1 MDKIILGKK
10 PVERITY
17 PDDAPPPI
25 RFAAEELQTYLK
37 ESLNVEI
44 DVEKGVPAKGAF
56 FISTS
61 ELNPEVAADAG
72 PFEEGKYDRCIVSC
86 QDDCVFM
93 IGENPMSALYAVYD
107 FLQDRLNIRFFAP
120 GREHEYIPTH
130 SALHLENGFVLRT
143 GSRFVIRDYVTNNPE
158 TLSFAV
164 KNRVNTI
171 KWEGLNCDA
180 KNLETIRAHGVKLRG
195 PGHIWSLFVPDE
207 SLFEKHPEY
216 FPMIDGRRTVNNRTA
231 CFSNPEARR
240 IFIQKLRNYLRKNPY
255 WDIFAFWAE
264 DIKDPYYCG
273 CPKCTD
279 MEIPDW
285 YITLVNEAARV
296 VEEGLPHAVF
306 EFIAYHGTRFTP
318 KQVKKLYR
326 NGENMLF
333 NFCIGYTRDLYNP
346 FEKKTYGSAEVFEMY
361 QNWRN
366 YLSDVG
372 FKGQIMIMDY
382 YNLCEE
388 PNQGPRGRALLW
400 PMEVIREDVRFY
412 LKEGIDGVGDWICL
426 DRLCWPSPFNVWCWL
441 QLWKNPDTTVEAL
454 KDDFYPKYF
463 GEVGDDVRKYMD
475 ELEAAMHQRTSP
487 ENIEQVKAL
496 TQMLDSIQP
505 SQRNDQLVHRLKL
518 VRIHHEYCVLLKE
531 IFQAFSENAPE
542 KWQALEKPY
551 MTFFEETHRSDLE
564 GHIDIP
570 PEWAY
575 TWFTWKL
582 KKGEHLKMTK
592 DLMLR

>member
-1 MDKIILGKK
+1 
-10 PVERITY
+10 
-17 PDDAPPPI
+17 
-25 RFAAEELQTYLK
+25 
-37 ESLNVEI
+37 
-44 DVEKGVPAKGAF
+44 
-56 FISTS
+56 
-61 ELNPEVAADAG
+61 
-72 PFEEGKYDRCIVSC
+72 
-86 QDDCVFM
+86 
-93 IGENPMSALYAVYD
+93 
-107 FLQDRLNIRFFAP
+107 
-120 GREHEYIPTH
+120 
-130 SALHLENGFVLRT
+130 
-143 GSRFVIRDYVTNNPE
+143 
-158 TLSFAV
+158 
-164 KNRVNTI
+164 
-171 KWEGLNCDA
+171 
-180 KNLETIRAHGVKLRG
+180 
-195 PGHIWSLFVPDE
+195 
-207 SLFEKHPEY
+207 
-216 FPMIDGRRTVNNRTA
+216 
-231 CFSNPEARR
+231 
-240 IFIQKLRNYLRKNPY
+240 
-255 WDIFAFWAE
+255 
-264 DIKDPYYCG
+264 
-273 CPKCTD
+273 
-279 MEIPDW
+279 
-285 YITLVNEAARV
+285 
-296 VEEGLPHAVF
+296 
-306 EFIAYHGTRFTP
+306 
-318 KQVKKLYR
+318 
-326 NGENMLF
+326 
-333 NFCIGYTRDLYNP
+333 
-346 FEKKTYGSAEVFEMY
+346 MY

-412 LKEGIDGVGDWICL
+412 LKEGIDGVGDWICF